1 MKTRIYTL
9 GLLTAGAVFCSR
21 PVLAQQ
27 DPPIEKRTEIK
38 PIRLRFENTEVS
50 DILHALSLKTG
61 ANIVLAS
68 NTHRTLSMNLTA
80 STVEEAL
87 KTISSS
93 AGMTYRLVDKSYI
106 VATVAEMKQVMEASG
121 NKVRVS
127 LKYLAA
133 QEAVKSL
140 EGVLPF
146 LTAKAVGES
155 VLLLGAQEDI
165 VIAKSFLLEEDKAP
179 IKEDLRT
186 EVITIRNLVSSKLE
200 AFLKSTYPKLR
211 IDVVGNGEKPGGAVS
226 ITASKGILE
235 EVKEALK
242 RLDKP
247 LEGEGG
253 VREFKIYRIRYGS
266 AIVLQ
271 DMITKAFPKIQVII
285 GPPPLAPT
293 NPRFQPLMGLPGA
306 SGGSAGG
313 SGGGAGGGAGGAGGG
328 AGAQSDDNMT
338 AEAYKDKQHQRSR
351 SLILSGNTLE
361 MEAAFRLIEQVDT
374 PPQQV
379 MVEVK
384 VVDTSPEKAEQL
396 GVAWNWSPLSAREQ
410 PAGTPLDPATNAPLA
425 QSSVPGKL
433 FGTFSRVPFQMMA
446 TINAMVTN
454 KEAKL
459 LADPRIQVIDNE
471 DGSFFIGDTL
481 RTRISQAGLTGTN
494 IQVLEFPVGIIL
506 LVRPRVHG
514 DGRITLRVHPVVST
528 VTGINSDSLP
538 QTSSREAETTVML
551 KDGETVVI
559 GGLIREEISRTL
571 QEVPLLSKLP
581 LVGELFK
588 NRSSSRRKSD
598 IMIFITPRIVKDT
611 GN

>member
-9 GLLTAGAVFCSR
+9 GLLTVGAVFCSR

-27 DPPIEKRTEIK
+27 DPPIEKRTEMK
-38 PIRLRFENTEVS
+38 SIRLRFENTEVS

-61 ANIVLAS
+61 TNIVLAS

-146 LTAKAVGES
+146 LTAKAVGDS

-226 ITASKGILE
+226 ITASKVILE

-247 LEGEGG
+247 LEGEAG

-328 AGAQSDDNMT
+328 AGAQSDDNLT

-361 MEAAFRLIEQVDT
+361 MEAAFHLIEQVDT

-396 GVAWNWSPLSAREQ
+396 GVAWNWSPLSAREL

-433 FGTFSRVPFQMMA
+433 FGAFSRVPFQMMA

-459 LADPRIQVIDNE
+459 LADPRIQVI
-471 DGSFFIGDTL
+471 DTL

-588 NRSSSRRKSD
+588 NRSTSRRKSD